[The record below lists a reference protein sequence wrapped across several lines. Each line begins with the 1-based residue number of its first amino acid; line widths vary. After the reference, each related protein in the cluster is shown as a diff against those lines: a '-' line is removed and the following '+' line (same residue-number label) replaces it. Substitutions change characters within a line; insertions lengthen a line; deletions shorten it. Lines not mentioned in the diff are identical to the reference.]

1 MLDEQAPARE
11 FEIQDKWRTQIRTL
25 SHAYQ
30 ERPPTEYVV
39 DKFFSRGSLSIV
51 YGAPAVMKS
60 MLVADMCACIAAGQQ
75 WLPGSMGNGDGIPV
89 QQGAVL
95 WLDMDNGTRRT
106 DERFDALG
114 RARELPADAPIYYLT
129 MPNPPLTVADDDAVA
144 ALIRTARDDL
154 KVNTVVIDNLGLV
167 TGDVEENSAAM
178 AQIMGFLRI
187 LAERTNTAVVV
198 IHHQRKSGTAN
209 GRAGD
214 ALRGH
219 SSIEAA
225 LDLALHVVR
234 ELDAPEITIRSTK
247 TRGVD
252 VPTVT
257 ARFNF
262 EHRPGTS
269 DLALAWFDGVEGV
282 RGENPVRAAVLHV
295 LREYP
300 QGITKGLL
308 VDKVRKE
315 LGNDTAGINT
325 IRNWIADMVA
335 VTGEIDERIGKRNA
349 KILVL
354 GSDYD
359 D

>member
-1 MLDEQAPARE
+1 MLDEQALPRDY
-11 FEIQDKWRTQIRTL
+11 EIQDAWRNQIRTL
-25 SHAYQ
+25 AHAYQ

-39 DKFFSRGSLSIV
+39 DRFFSRGSLSVV

-75 WLPGSMGNGDGIPV
+75 WLPGCLGDGRGVPV

-114 RARELPADAPIYYLT
+114 RARELPADAPVYYLT

-154 KVNTVVIDNLGLV
+154 RVNTVVVDNLGLV
-167 TGDVEENSAAM
+167 TGDVEENSAGM

-187 LAERTNTAVVV
+187 LAERTNAAVVV
-198 IHHQRKSGTAN
+198 IHHQRKSGAAN

-219 SSIEAA
+219 SSIEAS

-234 ELDAPEITIRSTK
+234 EPDAPEITIRSTK

-269 DLALAWFDGVEGV
+269 DLALAWFDGVAGV
-282 RGENPVRAAVLHV
+282 RGANPVRTAILDTLA
-295 LREYP
+295 EFEK
-300 QGITKGLL
+300 GITKGRLIEL
-308 VDKVRKE
+308 VKKRLAD
-315 LGNDTAGINT
+315 DTGVNT
-325 IRNWIADMVA
+325 IRNWVADMVA
-335 VTGEIDERIGKRNA
+335 VTGEIEERTGRYNA
-349 KILVL
+349 KTLVL
-354 GSDYD
+354 RGGENG
-359 D
+359 